1 MSLAASHTI
10 AFDRQSAT
18 GTAVLTVVS
27 NNYLH
32 FARTM
37 LKSVKRTHPD
47 ADLFCVIVD
56 TNLEHAD
63 ALSQEFEVI
72 RLQDL
77 ELPLG
82 DRFFFQ
88 YNVLELNTAVK
99 PWALAY
105 LLNRGYANVIYI
117 DPDIRLYRGMTE
129 VIDGLNNG
137 ADIIVTPHLL
147 APINDQHRP
156 SELDIRRAGTY
167 NFGFCA
173 VRNSDNTAN
182 FVDWWQ
188 SKLTHDCVVAIEAGI
203 FVDQSWI
210 DLVPGLFENVQVLR
224 HPGYNVAYWNI
235 AQREVRVDRDS
246 WTVNGAPLVFF
257 HYSGLDPLN
266 PAPFSKHQD
275 RFTLETLGPAK
286 QLVKAY
292 AQELLDNGVKRY
304 SPIPYGF
311 DLFDDGTRVPPFFH
325 KLYRENEALR
335 AALGDA
341 PYAHPSILLETAR
354 TVEGEEI
361 TWAMLALWSADGD
374 VQTAFP
380 IDTADGV
387 RTWRAWF
394 VHDGA
399 KHFSE
404 TVIRHH
410 RAAIANPRPSSA
422 TSSTEAMTS
431 AAASPSSHQRD
442 DVDRIRAVFYVIL
455 GRFPDPGAVTT
466 YCRILRKPNGR
477 FRMWKAVAMSREN
490 RSKLGWRARAWAGLR
505 IALTDNLANRGDW
518 PPVRA
523 NPPARIAAKSP
534 ARSADAPVA
543 PSEAPARGVPD
554 ASSSAEKRW
563 YDHRIERLR
572 SVPSPYWL
580 HEAEQDSRETGYWTT
595 ATIRLPLPDTLA
607 GRTVCIEGG
616 YNGELVSRQTGET
629 QGQFAVFLRDRLLYL
644 GEAAGITDF
653 TFAFKLPETLGSR
666 PQLTI
671 LSKGSFIPSEIGLA
685 DDDRELALKLKKV
698 SVDRTDI
705 FDCARENPVLVLDD
719 DTVSVPGIN
728 LIGYIKAEL
737 GIGEAARSFGA
748 AARSAEIPY
757 SIIDMGFQTASR
769 QTDEAAIA
777 SAVAA
782 KQPIDILYVNADQ
795 TRSTINHLR
804 RIDHDATVRIGV
816 WHWEQPLLPERFLGS
831 FAGLNEVWVPTSFVQ
846 QAVASIAPIP
856 VVKIPN
862 AVEFV
867 VPSAPRRARF
877 GLPARAF
884 LVLMMYDFHSYQYR
898 KNPDAAI
905 AAFRRAAAERS
916 DTVLVIKTL
925 NASHHQA
932 DYDALK
938 LAIADLR
945 NVVYIDQP
953 LARADVYELQACC
966 DALLSLHRAEGFG
979 LAPAEMMFLG
989 KPVIA
994 TGWSGNMDFMTQMNS
1009 YPVDYTL
1016 EPLTRAHGPYQI
1028 GQLWAEADIDHAS
1041 WCLKQAIE
1049 GGDAV
1054 ERKRQLAAADIRAN
1068 HSFTAVGRQIRAR
1081 LNLLADQHDIG

>member
-1 MSLAASHTI
+1 M
-10 AFDRQSAT
+10 AT

-37 LKSVKRTHPD
+37 LKSVRRVHPD
-47 ADLFCVIVD
+47 ANLFCVIVD
-56 TNLEHAD
+56 TDLDHAD
-63 ALSQEFEVI
+63 ALSEEFEVI

-77 ELPLG
+77 GLPLG
-82 DRFFFQ
+82 DSFFFQ

-105 LLNRGYANVIYI
+105 LLNRRYANVIYI
-117 DPDIRLYRGMTE
+117 DPDIRLYRGMNE
-129 VIDGLNNG
+129 VIEGLSTG

-147 APINDQHRP
+147 ARITDQNRP

-173 VRNSDNTAN
+173 IRNSDNTAN
-182 FVDWWQ
+182 FIDWWQ
-188 SKLTHDCVVAIEAGI
+188 SKLTHDCVVALEDGI

-210 DLVPGLFENVQVLR
+210 DLVPGLFDNVQVLR

-235 AQREVRVDRDS
+235 AQREVRGDRNS

-292 AQELLDNGVKRY
+292 AQELVDNGVRRY
-304 SPIPYGF
+304 GTIPYGF
-311 DLFDDGTRVPPFFH
+311 DLFDDGTRLPPFFH
-325 KLYRENEALR
+325 KLYRENETLR
-335 AALGDA
+335 EALGDA
-341 PYAHPSILLETAR
+341 PYANPSILLETAR

-361 TWAMLALWSADGD
+361 TWAMLALWSANTD

-380 IDTADGV
+380 IDTGEGV
-387 RTWRAWF
+387 RAWRAWF
-394 VHDGA
+394 AHDGA

-404 TVIRHH
+404 TVMRYH
-410 RAAIANPRPSSA
+410 RELISNPNMASAAGSTAAITRA
-422 TSSTEAMTS
+422 T
-431 AAASPSSHQRD
+431 ASPSSHHSD

-466 YCRILRKPNGR
+466 YSRILRKPNGR

-490 RSKLGWRARAWAGLR
+490 RSKLGWRSRAWAGLR
-505 IALTDNLANRGDW
+505 IALADNLANRHDW
-518 PPVRA
+518 PSGRSRG
-523 NPPARIAAKSP
+523 PAMAAPKSP
-534 ARSADAPVA
+534 ARSASAPGQAATRDLPEVA
-543 PSEAPARGVPD
+543 NL
-554 ASSSAEKRW
+554 AEKHW
-563 YDHRIERLR
+563 YDHRIDHLR
-572 SVPSPYWL
+572 NKLPPYWL
-580 HEAEQDSRETGYWTT
+580 HEAEQDSHETGYWTT
-595 ATIRLPLPDTLA
+595 ANIRLPLPETLA
-607 GRTVCIEGG
+607 GRTVRIEGS
-616 YNGELVSRQTGET
+616 YDGELVARQTGKTE
-629 QGQFAVFLRDRLLYL
+629 GAFAIFLRDRLLYL
-644 GEAAGITDF
+644 GKSVGITDF
-653 TFAFKLPETLGSR
+653 TFAFALPEALGSR
-666 PQLTI
+666 PHLTI
-671 LSKGSFIPSEIGLA
+671 LSEGHFIPSEIGLSA
-685 DDDRELALKLKKV
+685 DDRELALKLKKV
-698 SVDRTDI
+698 SIDHTDI
-705 FDCARENPVLVLDD
+705 FDCARENPVLMLGK
-719 DTVSVPGIN
+719 DTGTVPGIN

-737 GIGEAARSFGA
+737 GIGEAARSLGA

-757 SIIDMGFQTASR
+757 SVIDMGFQTASR
-769 QTDEAAIA
+769 QTDGTALA

-795 TRSTINHLR
+795 TPSTLNHLR
-804 RIDHDATVRIGV
+804 RIDHDAALRIGA
-816 WHWEQPLLPERFLGS
+816 WHWEQPLLPERYLGS

-846 QAVASIAPIP
+846 EAVASIAPIP

-862 AVEFV
+862 AVEFEI
-867 VPSAPRRARF
+867 PNNPRRARF
-877 GLPARAF
+877 GLPSRAF

-905 AAFRRAAAERS
+905 AAFRLAAKGHNDA
-916 DTVLVIKTL
+916 VLVIKTL
-925 NASHHQA
+925 NASIHQQE
-932 DYDALK
+932 YDALK
-938 LAIADLR
+938 LSIADLG

-953 LARADVYELQACC
+953 LARAEVYELQACC

-979 LAPAEMMFLG
+979 LAPAELMFLG

-994 TGWSGNMDFMTQMNS
+994 TGWSGNMDFMTPMNS
-1009 YPVDYTL
+1009 YPVNYTL
-1016 EPLTRAHGPYQI
+1016 EPLTRAHGPYQV

-1041 WCLKQAIE
+1041 WCLKQAME
-1049 GGDAV
+1049 GGEAV
-1054 ERKRQLAAADIRAN
+1054 ARKRQLAAADIRAN
-1068 HSFTAVGRQIRAR
+1068 HSFNAVGQQIRAR
-1081 LNLLADQHDIG
+1081 LSLLADQHDID